1 MIAGRPPRS
10 PVARAR
16 SPPDRSSSPRMPSR
30 RRDGGFLLPRVPYA
44 GFRVDYR
51 KLRMSN
57 DFNSSVIA
65 EFRANQG
72 RVGGMFEGA
81 RLLLLTTTGAR
92 SGRPHTVPLGY
103 LPDQDRVLVIGSN
116 GGSRRHPAWLHN
128 VLANPVVQVE
138 DGPFVYEA
146 TATVLS
152 GRERDDVFARAVE
165 QDSGWADYERQSG
178 RELPVVAL
186 RAVPVAGPPRA
197 DGAPSSPADILR
209 LVHGAF
215 RRELELIRGEVVA
228 SGAVL
233 GAQLRVNCLTLCANL
248 HGHHVKEDQG
258 LFAML
263 EYAHPE
269 LGPVVGRLRVEHGV
283 VAGLLERLRAALGDP
298 GLSRAVLLA
307 EVDALTGDLIAH
319 LDHEEAVLDGVR

>member
-1 MIAGRPPRS
+1 
-10 PVARAR
+10 
-16 SPPDRSSSPRMPSR
+16 
-30 RRDGGFLLPRVPYA
+30 
-44 GFRVDYR
+44 VDYR

-72 RVGGMFEGA
+72 RVGGMFEGG

-103 LPDQDRVLVIGSN
+103 LPDRDRVLVIGSN
-116 GGSRRHPAWLHN
+116 GGGRRHPAWFHN
-128 VLANPVVQVE
+128 LLAHPFAEVE

-146 TATVLS
+146 AATVLS
-152 GRERDDVFARAVE
+152 GAERDDAFARAVE
-165 QDSGWADYERQSG
+165 QDSGWADYERRSG

-186 RAVPVAGPPRA
+186 QAVAGPPRA
-197 DGAPSSPADILR
+197 AAGGPLSPAGVLR

-215 RRELELIRGEVVA
+215 RRELELIRAEVVA

-248 HGHHVKEDQG
+248 HGHHVKEDEG
-258 LFAML
+258 LFPML

-269 LGPVVGRLRVEHGV
+269 LAPAVAVLRAEHAT
-283 VAGLLERLRAALGDP
+283 VAALLERLRSVLGDP
-298 GLSRAVLLA
+298 GLSRVDLLVAVD
-307 EVDALTGDLIAH
+307 ELTGDLIAH
-319 LDHEEAVLDGVR
+319 LDREEAVVDGVR

>member
-1 MIAGRPPRS
+1 M
-10 PVARAR
+10 
-16 SPPDRSSSPRMPSR
+16 
-30 RRDGGFLLPRVPYA
+30 
-44 GFRVDYR
+44 DYR

-72 RVGGMFEGA
+72 RVGGMFEGG

-103 LPDQDRVLVIGSN
+103 LPDQGRVLVIGSN
-116 GGSRRHPAWLHN
+116 GGARRHPAWLHN
-128 VLANPVVQVE
+128 VLAHPVVQVE

-146 TATVLS
+146 AATVLS
-152 GRERDDVFARAVE
+152 GPERDVVFARAVE
-165 QDSGWADYERQSG
+165 SDSGWADYERRSG

-186 RAVPVAGPPRA
+186 EAVPVAGPPRA
-197 DGAPSSPADILR
+197 AGDAPSSPAAVLR

-215 RRELELIRGEVVA
+215 RRELALIRAEVQR

-258 LFAML
+258 LFPML
-263 EYAHPE
+263 ESAYPE
-269 LGPVVGRLRVEHGV
+269 SAAALDRLRAEHGT
-283 VAGLLERLRAALGDP
+283 VAVLLERLRSVLGEP
-298 GLSRAVLLA
+298 GLAREELLGL
-307 EVDALTGDLIAH
+307 VDVLTGELVAH
-319 LDHEEAVLDGVR
+319 LDHEERVLDGVL

>member
-1 MIAGRPPRS
+1 VRLS
-10 PVARAR
+10 VLH
-16 SPPDRSSSPRMPSR
+16 MPSVMDRLIFCCPR
-30 RRDGGFLLPRVPYA
+30 RVA
-44 GFRVDYR
+44 GFCVDYR
-51 KLRMSN
+51 KLRILN

-72 RVGGMFEGA
+72 RVGGMFEGG

-116 GGSRRHPAWLHN
+116 GGAPRRPAWFHN
-128 VLANPVVQVE
+128 LLAHPFAEVE

-146 TATVLS
+146 AATVLS
-152 GRERDDVFARAVE
+152 GKERDDAFGRAVE
-165 QDSGWADYERQSG
+165 QDPGWADYERQSG
-178 RELPVVAL
+178 RVLPVVAL
-186 RAVPVAGPPRA
+186 QAVPEAGPPRS
-197 DGAPSSPADILR
+197 GPGGPSSPAAVLR

-215 RRELELIRGEVVA
+215 RRELELIRAEVVA

-258 LFAML
+258 LFPML

-269 LGPVVGRLRVEHGV
+269 LAPAVAALRAEHGTVAALLGRLRSV
-283 VAGLLERLRAALGDP
+283 LGDP
-298 GLSRAVLLA
+298 GLSRVDLLA
-307 EVDALTGDLIAH
+307 AVDELTGELIAH
-319 LDHEEAVLDGVR
+319 LDHEEAVVDGVL